1 MVVAVVVNEG
11 LVVGARVDSAGPAST
26 TKWRG
31 EEEEPGRKGGR

>member
-1 MVVAVVVNEG
+1 MVVAVVNEG
-11 LVVGARVDSAGPAST
+11 RVVGARVDSAGPAST